1 MNRKRDLRQIDWRGA
16 GGKLRGMSSEEQRIV
31 ELLVIGRTQPEIG
44 RELGLH
50 RSAVWRRVKKLR
62 DRLTETTEAGL

>member
-1 MNRKRDLRQIDWRGA
+1 MNRKRDLRRIDWQGA
-16 GGKLRGMSSEEQRIV
+16 GGKLQDMSPEEQRIV
-31 ELLVIGRTQPEIG
+31 ELIVIGHTQPEIG

-62 DRLTETTEAGL
+62 DRLTETTEVGL